1 MENSAPN
8 QFKAFFFILL
18 AGLFLL
24 LEMSLQMSVSVII
37 PELMIDLKITAA
49 GVGVISSFFFVSYTI
64 MQIPSGI
71 FFDCVSS
78 RKIISFGLLLCALG
92 TLCFASSNGVFLS
105 SLGRFL
111 MGLGSSFAFA
121 SVLYT
126 GFQWFHPKY
135 FSVITGAAM
144 VLASL
149 GAMGGQMPLAYM
161 VKSLGWRESLYLLC
175 IIGFALSILVFIFM
189 KDKQEKAKFKFSTL
203 YTVLKELLELLKIGR
218 TWSIM
223 IFGFAIWAPITAFA
237 ALWGVPF
244 LEKAYSLSVE
254 QASFLCSLI
263 WIGVA
268 IGSPLFGWWSEKI
281 KNRLFPLKAGSI
293 LGLVISV
300 LLIYFQIN
308 EFLLYIALILFGI
321 SASGQSLIFAVM
333 KDVTDKKLIG
343 TGIGLVNMAV
353 VASGL
358 VFQPLIGF
366 LLKCFNN
373 SAVQTATNA
382 VNYSISD
389 YRYALMAIP
398 VIFAVSLIVTIFFIK
413 ETYTDSEK

>member
-1 MENSAPN
+1 MENSN
-8 QFKAFFFILL
+8 SNNFKAFFFVIL

-37 PELMIDLKITAA
+37 PELMTDLKITAA
-49 GVGVISSFFFVSYTI
+49 GVGVISSFFFASYTI
-64 MQIPSGI
+64 MQIPSGM

-78 RKIISFGLLLCALG
+78 RKIISSGLLLCALG
-92 TLCFASSNGVFLS
+92 TLCFASSNGVILS

-126 GFQWFHPKY
+126 GFQWFHPRY
-135 FSVITGAAM
+135 FAIITGAAM

-149 GAMGGQMPLAYM
+149 GAMGGQMPLSYM

-175 IIGFALSILVFIFM
+175 IIGFALSIIVFIFM
-189 KDKQEKAKFKFSTL
+189 GDKKEKAKFKVSIL
-203 YTVLKELLELLKIGR
+203 YNVIKELIELLKIGR

-244 LEKAYSLSVE
+244 LEKAYSLDTGH
-254 QASFLCSLI
+254 ASFLCSLI
-263 WIGVA
+263 WVGVA

-281 KNRLFPLKAGSI
+281 KNRLFPLRVGSV
-293 LGLVISV
+293 LGLIVSIII
-300 LLIYFQIN
+300 IYFQVN
-308 EFLLYIALILFGI
+308 QLFLYMALILFGI
-321 SASGQSLIFAVM
+321 SAAGQSLIFAVM
-333 KDVTDKKLIG
+333 KDVTDKNLIG

-353 VASGL
+353 VGSGL
-358 VFQPLIGF
+358 VFQPMIGF
-366 LLKCFNN
+366 LLKAFTSSAAQS
-373 SAVQTATNA
+373 SAV
-382 VNYSISD
+382 VVSYSLSD
-389 YRYALMAIP
+389 YRYALITIP
-398 VIFAVSLIVTIFFIK
+398 IIFVVSLVILTFFIK
-413 ETYTDSEK
+413 ETYTDEEK

>member
-1 MENSAPN
+1 MENSASN
-8 QFKAFFFILL
+8 KFMAFFFVFL

-37 PELMIDLKITAA
+37 PELMVDLKITAA
-49 GVGVISSFFFVSYTI
+49 GVGVISSFFFASYTI

-78 RKIISFGLLLCALG
+78 RKIISLGLLLCSVG
-92 TLCFASSNGVFLS
+92 TLCFASSNGIYLS

-126 GFQWFHPKY
+126 GFQWFPPRY
-135 FSVITGAAM
+135 FSIITGAAM
-144 VLASL
+144 VLASI

-175 IIGFALSILVFIFM
+175 IVGFALAVLVFIFM
-189 KDKQEKAKFKFSTL
+189 RDKKEKARFKFSTL
-203 YTVLKELLELLKIGR
+203 YAVLKDLVKLLKIGR

-244 LEKAYSLSVE
+244 LEKAYSLNTE

-268 IGSPLFGWWSEKI
+268 VGSPLFGWWSEKI
-281 KNRLFPLKAGSI
+281 RNRLIPLKTGSI
-293 LGLVISV
+293 LGLIVSV

-308 EFLLYIALILFGI
+308 QFLLYIALILFGI
-321 SASGQSLIFAVM
+321 SAAGQSLIFAVM
-333 KDVTDKKLIG
+333 KDVTDKNLIG
-343 TGIGLVNMAV
+343 TGIGLINMAV
-353 VASGL
+353 VGSGL

-366 LLKCFNN
+366 ILKCCKGT
-373 SAVQTATNA
+373 VIQTSVDT
-382 VNYSISD
+382 VSYSVTD
-389 YRYALMAIP
+389 FRYALITIP
-398 VIFAVSLIVTIFFIK
+398 LVFLLSLIITTFFIK
-413 ETYTDSEK
+413 ETYTDLEK

>member
-1 MENSAPN
+1 MEKSDSSNL
-8 QFKAFFFILL
+8 KALFFILL

-37 PELMIDLKITAA
+37 PELMVDLKITAA
-49 GVGVISSFFFVSYTI
+49 GVGVISSFFFASYTI
-64 MQIPSGI
+64 MQIPSGM

-78 RKIISFGLLLCALG
+78 RKIIGSGLFLCALG

-126 GFQWFHPKY
+126 GFQWF
-135 FSVITGAAM
+135 
-144 VLASL
+144 LASL
-149 GAMGGQMPLAYM
+149 GAMGGQMPLSYM

-175 IIGFALSILVFIFM
+175 IIGFALSIIVFIFM
-189 KDKQEKAKFKFSTL
+189 RDKQEKAKFKVSTL
-203 YTVLKELLELLKIGR
+203 YNVIKELIELLKIGR

-244 LEKAYSLSVE
+244 LEQAYSLDIE
-254 QASFLCSLI
+254 HASFLCSLI

-268 IGSPLFGWWSEKI
+268 IGSPLFGWWSEKMR
-281 KNRLFPLKAGSI
+281 NRLFPLRVGSV
-293 LGLVISV
+293 LGLIVSTAVIY
-300 LLIYFQIN
+300 LQLNHF
-308 EFLLYIALILFGI
+308 FLYIALILFGM
-321 SASGQSLIFAVM
+321 SAAGQSLIFAVM
-333 KDVTDKKLIG
+333 KDVTDKSLIG

-353 VASGL
+353 VGSGL

-366 LLKCFNN
+366 LLKSFN
-373 SAVQTATNA
+373 SSTVQAA
-382 VNYSISD
+382 AAGVNYSVTD
-389 YRYALMAIP
+389 YRYALTTIP
-398 VIFAVSLIVTIFFIK
+398 VIFVVSLVILTFFIK
-413 ETYTDSEK
+413 ETYTDAEK